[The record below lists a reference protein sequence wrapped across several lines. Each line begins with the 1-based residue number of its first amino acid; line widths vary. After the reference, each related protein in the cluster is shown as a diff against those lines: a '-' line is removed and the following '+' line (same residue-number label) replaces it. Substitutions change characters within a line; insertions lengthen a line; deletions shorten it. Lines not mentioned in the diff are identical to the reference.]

1 MLFLA
6 ISPAEGG
13 IRQEITYNLQLPNY
27 NIMQIN
33 KNSKNTAFTLIEL
46 VLSIAILGIIG
57 VVLSTMLME
66 AIKSYQLV
74 SSRRES
80 LTEVRLAIERMKQEI
95 NLIRS
100 QNNIDSIGN
109 TNFQFDLPGDA
120 DINYFLDGNNLMRK
134 NDILASNVN
143 SLDFYYLDSNGNQTI
158 TIANI
163 QRIVIEIVIQSQNNT
178 GVQRI
183 RTQIFPR
190 NFYYDG
196 FE

>member
-1 MLFLA
+1 ML
-6 ISPAEGG
+6 
-13 IRQEITYNLQLPNY
+13 
-27 NIMQIN
+27 IN
-33 KNSKNTAFTLIEL
+33 KNSKNAAFTLIEL
-46 VLSIAILGIIG
+46 ILSIAVLGIVG
-57 VVLSTMLME
+57 VVLSTMLIE

-80 LTEVRLAIERMKQEI
+80 LTEIKLAIERMKQEI
-95 NLIRS
+95 NLITS
-100 QNNIDSIGN
+100 QNNIDSIGD
-109 TNFQFDLPGDA
+109 TNFQFDLPPDA

-143 SLDFYYLDSNGNQTI
+143 SLDFDFLDSNGNQTA

-163 QRIVIEIVIQSQNNT
+163 QRIRIEIVIQSPNNE